1 MGKISILGSWYLNRA
16 CLLIAWELDLV
27 GMVSCRS
34 DTPLGLVKRV
44 CAGCCVDTVV
54 CDSFLPSG
62 LRLSLCCRKCWQL
75 SALSWSLPCSSA
87 PPLWWLHHSSSPPP
101 VWPCFSTAVALELS
115 LVNLHT
121 RVPEEPKLRLP
132 ILNLHFSA
140 FMPLKEDLHVLQRQK
155 DNYCLYGW
163 VLSCY

>member
-62 LRLSLCCRKCWQL
+62 LRLSLCLLPEVLAAVSSQL
-75 SALSWSLPCSSA
+75 I
-87 PPLWWLHHSSSPPP
+87 PPLFECPSFVVAASQFKSSPCLALLLYSCCSGAFPSE
-101 VWPCFSTAVALELS
+101 STHKGSWGAQAKAS
-115 LVNLHT
+115 NF
-121 RVPEEPKLRLP
+121 KLAFQRLY
-132 ILNLHFSA
+132 A
-140 FMPLKEDLHVLQRQK
+140 T
-155 DNYCLYGW
+155 
-163 VLSCY
+163 